1 MLPRRG
7 SQPARRRRLTVDCV
21 LHPVGSL
28 PPRVYWKR
36 RLAGVGVVLLLA
48 IVPALLLTGG
58 GQSEASGGSTTPV
71 VRSAAQTPQLDL
83 VPAESLSPSSTP
95 PSTPGPSSSAGAP
108 SSPPAATSALP
119 TSAPP
124 TSAPPTSAPPASAP
138 PPAACTDDVVAVTAG
153 STQPQWTTAAKPV
166 FLMTITNAGT
176 VPCTRD
182 VGASQQEWGL
192 FAGERRLWGSNDCQV
207 EPASKVQTLQPGQQ
221 ITVQVEWSGL
231 TSEPSC
237 QQPRERL
244 AAGEYQLRARLGQV
258 QSGNFTVVLR

>member
-7 SQPARRRRLTVDCV
+7 SRTARRRRLTVGCV

-36 RLAGVGVVLLLA
+36 RLAGVGVVLMLA
-48 IVPALLLTGG
+48 IVPVLLLTGG
-58 GQSEASGGSTTPV
+58 GQSEASGESTKPQTM
-71 VRSAAQTPQLDL
+71 SAAQTPQLDL
-83 VPAESLSPSSTP
+83 VPAESLSPSTTA
-95 PSTPGPSSSAGAP
+95 PSTSGPPGTSGASTTSPAATTGAP
-108 SSPPAATSALP
+108 STGAPPAG
-119 TSAPP
+119 SAPP
-124 TSAPPTSAPPASAP
+124 V
-138 PPAACTDDVVAVTAG
+138 ACTDDVVAVTAG
-153 STQPQWTTAAKPV
+153 STQPQWTTSAKPV

-176 VPCTRD
+176 VPCRRD
-182 VGASQQEWGL
+182 VGANQQEWGL

-207 EPASKVQTLQPGQQ
+207 EPSTKVQTLQPGQQ

-231 TSEPSC
+231 TSESSC

-258 QSGNFTVVLR
+258 LSGNFTVVLR

>member
-7 SQPARRRRLTVDCV
+7 SQPARRRRLTVGCV

-36 RLAGVGVVLLLA
+36 RLAGVAVVLLLA
-48 IVPALLLTGG
+48 IVPTLLVTGG
-58 GQSEASGGSTTPV
+58 GESEASGESAKPATTA
-71 VRSAAQTPQLDL
+71 AAQTPQLDL
-83 VPAESLSPSSTP
+83 VPAESLSPSTTA
-95 PSTPGPSSSAGAP
+95 PSTPSPSGSAGAP
-108 SSPPAATSALP
+108 TTSPPAATSGAP
-119 TSAPP
+119 TSA
-124 TSAPPTSAPPASAP
+124 

-207 EPASKVQTLQPGQQ
+207 EPGEDVQILQPGQQ
-221 ITVQVEWSGL
+221 VTVQVQWVGL

-244 AAGEYQLRARLGQV
+244 AAGEYQLRSRLGQV
-258 QSGNFTVVLR
+258 QSGDYPLVLR